1 MRKMITLTD
10 ELAVIP
16 FLRHL
21 GLDTLNLLAA
31 NAEVLTLKRGES
43 FYQAGGKTEHLYLLI
58 EGRVKLCTYAKDGR
72 EMLKDVVTPGEMF
85 GEGLLME
92 EKLRTEVSE
101 SLDRKTRAIMLN
113 AETFRHVMERDF
125 SLALQVESL
134 IFERIRRIES
144 RIEALTFKNSKAR
157 ILAFLEQ
164 TARLRCNPLTEE
176 CLLSPFLTHQ
186 DIARLTDT
194 SRQTVTV
201 VLNELRKGDLIQ
213 LRRKGIYIPSHSRL
227 LGRLETQLSA

>member
-1 MRKMITLTD
+1 MRKMTTLAD

-21 GLDTLNLLAA
+21 SPETLNLLAA
-31 NAEVLTLKRGES
+31 DAEVVSLKRGEA
-43 FYQAGGKTEHLYLLI
+43 FYQVGGKTDHLLILI
-58 EGRVKLCTYAKDGR
+58 EGRVKLCTNAKDGR
-72 EMLKDVVTPGEMF
+72 ELLKDVVTPGEMF

-92 EKLRTEVSE
+92 EKLRTEVAE
-101 SLDRKTRAIMLN
+101 ALDRKTRAIVVK
-113 AETFRHVMERDF
+113 AQTFRHVMERDF
-125 SLALQVESL
+125 SLTLQVETL
-134 IFERIRRIES
+134 IFERIRRIET

-227 LGRLETQLSA
+227 MGRLETQLSA